1 MNSFIKTT
9 KKCRKGFHHNKSSGT
24 CSRTLKLDRD
34 SHRLEKIIKSPAFK
48 KKVKD
53 LIEKPVPK
61 EAFKEYFNGEM
72 AGGNSVSST
81 DKKHILSEIKDNL
94 YDILNAIKIRLLTGV
109 PPDVPQELAEE
120 IISSPTKSLS
130 IKSPASIKSMT
141 IKTMS
146 PIKSMSHI
154 KSMSPIM
161 SIKSIGSLP
170 KSVKSSL
177 SKSINSIKSYLP
189 EEEEE
194 EYKEE
199 LVTDSKT
206 QTSLYNAM
214 TIIASTI
221 AIISLLAIGGGTYL
235 YWGPISSSILSIIES
250 LTTLYNSQ
258 IKLLENLGLGAKFY
272 SIIELLKSL
281 LYQTQ
286 NSKQLQIYQHPP
298 QPITKFF
305 KPVPLLLDY
314 KQPLKIDYHPLY
326 PEIVK
331 I

>member
-1 MNSFIKTT
+1 MMNSFIKTT

-72 AGGNSVSST
+72 AGGNSVTST
-81 DKKHILSEIKDNL
+81 DEKHILSKIKDNL

-141 IKTMS
+141 IKSMS
-146 PIKSMSHI
+146 PVKSMSHI

-177 SKSINSIKSYLP
+177 SKSIHSIKSHLT

-206 QTSLYNAM
+206 QISLFNAM
-214 TIIASTI
+214 TVIASTI
-221 AIISLLAIGGGTYL
+221 AIISLLTIGGFYYGAGSAIMTTTIINNLKNL
-235 YWGPISSSILSIIES
+235 YNNNNIISIISSLNLLDKFNSIINS
-250 LTTLYNSQ
+250 LKHLVQKQEKTITSSQLPHFPYFNSTNWGHPSYGTTL
-258 IKLLENLGLGAKFY
+258 
-272 SIIELLKSL
+272 
-281 LYQTQ
+281 
-286 NSKQLQIYQHPP
+286 
-298 QPITKFF
+298 
-305 KPVPLLLDY
+305 
-314 KQPLKIDYHPLY
+314 
-326 PEIVK
+326 
-331 I
+331 

>member
-34 SHRLEKIIKSPAFK
+34 SHRLEKIIKSPAFN

-94 YDILNAIKIRLLTGV
+94 MSILNAFKIRLLTGV
-109 PPDVPQELAEE
+109 FPDVPQELAEE

-141 IKTMS
+141 IK
-146 PIKSMSHI
+146 
-154 KSMSPIM
+154 SMSPIM

-177 SKSINSIKSYLP
+177 SKSINSIKSHLT
-189 EEEEE
+189 EEEKE
-194 EYKEE
+194 EYNQELIINTSDVITFLFDSVAALSCYIIFISIMISFSSYYYDLNLYIRIIPILDKVNLIMRETNFYTNIGYLIYLKGLNITLKKKLERLLSKQEKENQKNTL
-199 LVTDSKT
+199 LVTDN
-206 QTSLYNAM
+206 Y
-214 TIIASTI
+214 
-221 AIISLLAIGGGTYL
+221 
-235 YWGPISSSILSIIES
+235 
-250 LTTLYNSQ
+250 
-258 IKLLENLGLGAKFY
+258 
-272 SIIELLKSL
+272 
-281 LYQTQ
+281 
-286 NSKQLQIYQHPP
+286 
-298 QPITKFF
+298 
-305 KPVPLLLDY
+305 
-314 KQPLKIDYHPLY
+314 
-326 PEIVK
+326 
-331 I
+331 